1 MAEVL
6 TWERILDNL
15 GSQLYRAH
23 VFGGWLVKDHTSGVT
38 FVSDP
43 NFDWTVETRPVVVPD
58 RMDSAKGEGATT
70 GAHPH

>member
-15 GSQLYRAH
+15 GSQLVRAP
-23 VFGGWLVKDHTSGVT
+23 VYGGWLVKDRTGGVT

-43 NFDWTVETRPVVVPD
+43 NFDWDVETRPAIIPEPPRVVPPT
-58 RMDSAKGEGATT
+58 SI
-70 GAHPH
+70 